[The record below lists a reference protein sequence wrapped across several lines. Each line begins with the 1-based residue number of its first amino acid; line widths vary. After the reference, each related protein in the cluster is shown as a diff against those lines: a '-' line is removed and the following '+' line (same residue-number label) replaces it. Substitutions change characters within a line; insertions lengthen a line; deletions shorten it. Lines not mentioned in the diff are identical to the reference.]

1 MNSHSSPVRKL
12 CILAMLTAVAAA
24 LITLVHFPLF
34 PSAAFL
40 QYDPA
45 DVPILIGAF
54 AYGPVAGLI
63 ITILASFIQAFF
75 LGGDGVY
82 GFLMHVVA
90 TGILTLVASSIYRLK
105 HTRTGAVIGLLCG
118 TLAMGLGMMVA
129 NHFITPFYMG
139 APTEMVDAMLLP
151 VILPFNLLK
160 AGINSVVTFLV
171 YKVVSKYL
179 VHGEGFSRPKKKAE
193 DAGI

>member
-1 MNSHSSPVRKL
+1 
-12 CILAMLTAVAAA
+12 MLTAIGAV

-54 AYGPVAGLI
+54 AYGPVAGVI
-63 ITILASFIQAFF
+63 ITVLASFIQAFF

-82 GFLMHVVA
+82 GFLMHVIA
-90 TGILTLVASSIYRLK
+90 TSALVLVSATIYRFK
-105 HTRTGAVIGLLCG
+105 HTRAGAVVGLCCG
-118 TLAMGLGMMVA
+118 TLTMGLVMMVA
-129 NHFITPFYMG
+129 NHFITPMFMG
-139 APTEMVDAMLLP
+139 APTEVVDAMLLP

-160 AGINSVVTFLV
+160 AGINSCITFVV
-171 YKVVSKYL
+171 YKAVSRHI
-179 VHGEGFSRPKKKAE
+179 VHGEPRKDVSKPEAE
-193 DAGI
+193 NI